1 MSEKE
6 YIVSLNKGVDYAAFN
21 AEMIAAT
28 GAGAIPGRDVTV
40 ANARPASQRNTHY
53 SLTDAEAEELKTDSR
68 VYAVTLLPE
77 LDPDIGIGF
86 DTTQTGNFTKTTLD
100 RGDFLN
106 WGMRR
111 MNEIINPYTGVNAAA
126 GGYNYTLDGSGVD
139 VVIMD
144 SGLQIDHPEFQDANG
159 VSRVVELDW
168 TSASGI
174 VGMPAQNSNYYRD
187 YDGHGTHVAG
197 TAAGKTYGW
206 AKNAK
211 IYSLKLAGLEGTG
224 DSGTG
229 TSPTYAFDC
238 IKEWHLAKP
247 IDAATG
253 AKRPTV
259 VNMSWGYLRYYDT
272 VTSMTYRGA
281 SKTGTDIDSTSKRW
295 AFGLPAV
302 WNGVRYATNLRI
314 GSVDVDMEELI
325 EAGVHVMVAAGNRSH
340 KVDVVGGDDYD
351 NVLVANTGSVNYQRG
366 SSPYSVNAH
375 IVGNVD
381 STINAGGLEQKA
393 ISSEAGPGVS
403 VFAPGTD
410 IMSAMSTTNKFGA
423 TTLNNPYPAN
433 STFLINNISGTSM
446 ASPQVAGM
454 TALWL
459 QLNPSATPAQALAFV
474 NTTAKTTALYNTG
487 SPATDYTDTR
497 SLLGATNRF
506 AFNKFNSATQLTMGT
521 VAEAAA
527 PGAVATYSLS
537 SSAASV
543 NEGSSVTITLTT
555 TNVANGTSIGY
566 IVSGIESGDI
576 SESLTG
582 NFTVTGNTATATF
595 NITADATTEGVQTM
609 LLSLVGIGES
619 VSVTVN
625 DTSTTPLVPAYAVAP
640 AANNVDEGSALIFNV
655 TTSNVADATTLY
667 WSVTN
672 AGDFATST
680 GSFTVTSNAATFSV
694 TPTAD
699 TTTEGVETFTASVR
713 TGSVSGTVVAT
724 SSAVTINDTSLTP
737 GGGAASYSLGASST
751 SLQEGEKTTFT
762 LTTANVADATSVP
775 YTISGVNSSDLNT
788 GPRASGAVGNTVGY
802 GSNFF
807 TREVRTAGVRLVSA
821 GAVGGQ
827 TAVPDAFIEKVARMF
842 QLFTDSAGAGINAGK
857 QNQFI
862 ETLLG
867 NTTSYHSPKPT
878 IQRIAR
884 GAGGDYTPNFL
895 DDAGIRSYGLEPLF
909 DATVANDMVWYLNS
923 SGTPGTG
930 DEDAQEVIEHVF
942 HTLHMHGLDAA
953 TLKMYP
959 TISADWATSDL
970 HAAMKEAA
978 DANMWNPSGYS
989 PNWET
994 DAGEFEVGVKEY
1006 LYLLNFCMF
1015 DYSSLWDGGSLAPEW
1030 SDSVKTPAGIQANN
1044 PLGYALFNTN
1054 IADVISKPSLAT
1066 IRTIFQDGDVGDPT
1080 VAGASGY
1087 SADAPI
1093 SLTGNF
1099 TVSSNTATLEI
1110 NTAKDGTTDGDKTLA
1125 LALDNAAASQNVSI
1139 TDSSQNVGSTYY
1151 AYPAAQ
1157 AIDEGS
1163 ALTINV
1169 VTTDQSDGTLYWT
1182 IGSNASDFSL
1192 ASGNFAITSDNG
1204 SFTVTPTADAGTEG
1218 AETFTVEIRTGSV
1231 SGNVVYTTNPIT
1243 INDTSLTPTAD
1254 YTINVVNNGA
1264 SDYTLSG
1271 TDRNG
1276 AVSGNDPAIAFNNG
1290 DVVDFV
1296 VSASGHPFWIK
1307 TAQVT
1312 GTGSGAPGVTN
1323 NGTDSGTV
1331 QWTVGSTGTFY
1342 YICQLHSGMVGTI
1355 TAS

>member
-6 YIVSLNKGVDYAAFN
+6 YIVSLNKSVDYAAFN
-21 AEMIAAT
+21 QEMIAAT
-28 GAGAIPGRDVTV
+28 GAGDIPARSVDI

-53 SLTDAEAEELKTDSR
+53 SLTDAEAELLSNDPR

-86 DTTQTGNFTKTTLD
+86 DTTQTGVFTKTTLD

-111 MNEIINPYTGVNAAA
+111 MNETINPYTGVNAAA

-168 TSASGI
+168 TTASGI
-174 VGMPAQNSNYYRD
+174 AGMPAQNINYYRD
-187 YDGHGTHVAG
+187 HDGHGTHVAG
-197 TAAGKTYGW
+197 TAVGKTYGW

-211 IYSLKLAGLEGTG
+211 IYAVKLAGLEGAG

-229 TSPTYAFDC
+229 TSATYVFDC
-238 IKEWHLAKP
+238 IKEWHNAKP
-247 IDAATG
+247 NDAATG

-272 VTSMTYRGA
+272 VTSMTYQGS

-295 AFGLPAV
+295 AFGLPPV

-325 EAGVHVMVAAGNRSH
+325 DAGVHVMVAAGNRSH
-340 KVDVVGGDDYD
+340 KVDVESGADYD

-375 IVGNVD
+375 IVGNID
-381 STINAGGLEQKA
+381 STINAGGLEQKSV
-393 ISSEAGPGVS
+393 SSEAGPGVS
-403 VFAPGTD
+403 VYAPGTD
-410 IMSAMSTTNKFGA
+410 IMSAMSTTNRFGA
-423 TTLNNPYPAN
+423 TILNNPYPPN
-433 STFLINNISGTSM
+433 SNFLINNISGTSM
-446 ASPQVAGM
+446 ASPQITGM

-474 NTTAKTTALYNTG
+474 NSTSKTAKLYDTA
-487 SPATDYTDTR
+487 SSVDYTDTR

-521 VAEAAA
+521 IADAVA

-537 SSAASV
+537 SSAANV

-555 TNVANGTSIGY
+555 TNITDGTTIGY
-566 IVSGIESGDI
+566 LISGIESGDI

-582 NFTVTGNTATATF
+582 NFTVTGNTATITF
-595 NITADATTEGVQTM
+595 NVVADATTEGAQTM
-609 LLSLVGIGES
+609 LLSLVGISSS

-640 AANNVDEGSALIFNV
+640 AANNVDEGSALTFNV
-655 TTSNVADATTLY
+655 TTTNVADATTLY
-667 WSVTN
+667 WTATN
-672 AGDFATST
+672 AADFSTSS
-680 GSFTVTSNAATFSV
+680 GSFTITSNAGSVAV

-699 TTTEGVETFTASVR
+699 TTTEGAETFTLQIR
-713 TGSVSGTVVAT
+713 TVSISGTVVAT
-724 SSAVTINDTSLTP
+724 SSTVTINDTSTTP
-737 GGGAASYSLGASST
+737 GGSESYSLGASST

-762 LTTANVADATSVP
+762 LTTANVANATSVP

-821 GAVGGQ
+821 GTVGGQ

-842 QLFTDSAGAGINAGK
+842 QLFTDSAGAGINADK

-867 NTTSYHSPKPT
+867 NTTSYHSSKPT

-895 DDAGIRSYGLEPLF
+895 NDAGIRSWGLEPLF
-909 DATVANDMVWYLNS
+909 DETVQNDMVWYLNS
-923 SGTPGTG
+923 TGTPGTG

-970 HAAMKEAA
+970 HAAMKEAD

-994 DAGEFEVGVKEY
+994 DAGEFELGVKEY

-1015 DYSSLWDGGSLAPEW
+1015 DYSDLWSGGSLAPEW

-1087 SADAPI
+1087 SADAAI

-1099 TVSSNTATLEI
+1099 TVNSNTATLEI

-1125 LALDNAAASQNVSI
+1125 LTLDNAAATQNVSI
-1139 TDSSQNVGSTYY
+1139 TDSSQNVGSTYF
-1151 AYPAAQ
+1151 AYPAAMT
-1157 AIDEGS
+1157 IDEGS

-1182 IGSNASDFSL
+1182 IGSNAGDFSL

-1218 AETFTVEIRTGSV
+1218 AETFTIQIRTGSI
-1231 SGNVVYTTNPIT
+1231 SGNIVFTTPTIT

-1254 YTINVVNNGA
+1254 YTINVGNNGA

-1276 AVSGNDPAIAFNNG
+1276 SVSGNDPALAFNNG

-1312 GTGSGAPGVTN
+1312 GTGSGATGVSN
-1323 NGTDSGTV
+1323 NGTQSGTV

-1342 YICQLHSGMVGTI
+1342 YICQYHAGMVGTI